1 MTTNKDGVQTE
12 ALVPELDID
21 TPPTGTIGERSHQAS
36 AAATDI
42 LHGFLAWRL
51 WWKLGLQ
58 DIRIRYKRTYLGP
71 LWITASMAATF
82 ISMGLLFST
91 VFKSDIRQYL
101 PYLAFGMVAW
111 NFLASVAS
119 DGPQIF
125 IESQHIIN
133 SLKMPFSVHV
143 LRCVVRNAIIFGHNL
158 IAALAALWILGGSL
172 TPACALVLI
181 SLPILCLCAY
191 ALGLILAIMGA
202 RFRDIGPM
210 IGMLIQLAFFLTPI
224 LWRSEDIPEQHRWW
238 VLINPAFHLIEL
250 IRAPLLGK
258 EIWASLPAAT
268 LTTLA
273 LLGIAFALL
282 SVFRR
287 RISYWL

>member
-1 MTTNKDGVQTE
+1 MTEHKLE
-12 ALVPELDID
+12 PS
-21 TPPTGTIGERSHQAS
+21 PPIHGESRRQVG

-42 LHGFLAWRL
+42 LRGFLAWRL
-51 WWKLGLQ
+51 WWGLGFQ

-101 PYLAFGMVAW
+101 PYLAFGMVTW

-125 IESQHIIN
+125 VESQHIIN
-133 SLKMPFSVHV
+133 SLKMPFTVHV
-143 LRCVVRNAIIFGHNL
+143 LRCVVRNAIIFAHNL
-158 IAALAALWILGGSL
+158 VAALAALWILGGSL
-172 TPACALVLI
+172 GPSSVLVLVG
-181 SLPILCLCAY
+181 LPLLCLTSF

-202 RFRDIGPM
+202 RFRDLGPM
-210 IGMLIQLAFFLTPI
+210 IGMVIQLAFFLTPI
-224 LWRSEDIPEQHRWW
+224 LWRTEDIPAPHRWW
-238 VLINPAFHLIEL
+238 VLLNPAYHLIE
-250 IRAPLLGK
+250 IVRAPVLGGEAFWQSLL
-258 EIWASLPAAT
+258 AAM
-268 LTTLA
+268 LTDIL
-273 LLGIAFALL
+273 LLGIAFVLL